1 MRAAWKD
8 LRLNPL
14 RSSLTALSLFV
25 GILSIVVIVAGGAVA
40 RDYLLAVAEQ
50 RDGRAPTE
58 AISVGVE
65 PTTDPSGVA
74 RFIDHL
80 PQSSARAVSARVDL
94 ASPLDVAPIPSPGQ
108 PVSRSGVQAV
118 LVAGDLPGV
127 RRLSLVSGR
136 WLSADDVTAPF
147 EVVVNEEAARVL
159 GVEGSGVSLSGAR
172 DGVASTGLVVG
183 VVNDG
188 EDSQANAY
196 VKAAPLLAR
205 ASTGQRHGSPAPLA
219 LTR

>member
-1 MRAAWKD
+1 M
-8 LRLNPL
+8 
-14 RSSLTALSLFV
+14 
-25 GILSIVVIVAGGAVA
+25 
-40 RDYLLAVAEQ
+40 
-50 RDGRAPTE
+50 
-58 AISVGVE
+58 
-65 PTTDPSGVA
+65 
-74 RFIDHL
+74 
-80 PQSSARAVSARVDL
+80 
-94 ASPLDVAPIPSPGQ
+94 
-108 PVSRSGVQAV
+108 

>member
-94 ASPLDVAPIPSPGQ
+94 ASPLDVAPIPSPG
-108 PVSRSGVQAV
+108 SRCHAAACRPCWSRATCRVSGVF
-118 LVAGDLPGV
+118 LWCRGAGC
-127 RRLSLVSGR
+127 
-136 WLSADDVTAPF
+136 
-147 EVVVNEEAARVL
+147 
-159 GVEGSGVSLSGAR
+159 
-172 DGVASTGLVVG
+172 
-183 VVNDG
+183 
-188 EDSQANAY
+188 
-196 VKAAPLLAR
+196 
-205 ASTGQRHGSPAPLA
+205 QR
-219 LTR
+219 TT